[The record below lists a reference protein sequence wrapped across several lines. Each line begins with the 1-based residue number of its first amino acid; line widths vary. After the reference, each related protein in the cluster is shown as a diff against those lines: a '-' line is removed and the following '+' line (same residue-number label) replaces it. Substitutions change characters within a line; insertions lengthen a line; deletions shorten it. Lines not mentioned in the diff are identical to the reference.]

1 MVYKFRLYVTP
12 LTSNSQRAISN
23 LDALCQEEL
32 EGDYEVEI
40 IDVTQQPSRAE
51 RDRILATPTLV
62 KSAPEPLKR
71 IIGDLSDR
79 QKVRTSLDLFPPPKR
94 AFPVPVK
101 AD

>member
-1 MVYKFRLYVTP
+1 MVYKFRLYITP
-12 LTSNSQRAISN
+12 LTSNSLRAINN

-32 EGDYEVEI
+32 EGEYEVEI
-40 IDVTQQPSRAE
+40 IDITQQPLRAE

-62 KSAPEPLKR
+62 KSAPAPIKR

-79 QKVRTSLDLFPPPKR
+79 QKVRTSLDLLPPPR
-94 AFPVPVK
+94 AAFAVPVK